1 MAKYIGQQVVLPESR
16 ILFPAVFKTS
26 KYGRYEVSAVVDP
39 EKKEEWSKI
48 DEVLV
53 EVASKA
59 FGLNKTEAKK
69 QLKSGDL
76 RSPLKSLPDG
86 DLVFQAAQAEEKGAP
101 TVVDL
106 YQNQI
111 SEARSSEIRNGI
123 MGNVVVFIMA
133 YTVSE
138 KNRGITARINVLQKT
153 ADASGGGRQAALGL
167 LPKAEPQKVTVPAD
181 DDDSVDAALDRM
193 FAA

>member
-16 ILFPAVFKTS
+16 ILFPAVFKPS

-39 EKKEEWSKI
+39 EKKDEWSKI

-111 SEARSSEIRNGI
+111 TETRSSEIRNGI

-153 ADASGGGRQAALGL
+153 ADASGGGKQAALGL

>member
-16 ILFPAVFKTS
+16 ILFPAVFQPS
-26 KYGRYEVSAVVDP
+26 KYGRYEVSAVIDP
-39 EKKEEWSKI
+39 DQNEDWAKI
-48 DEVLV
+48 DDVLV

-59 FGLNKTEAKK
+59 FGLSNTEAKK

-101 TVVDL
+101 TVVDI

-111 SEARSSEIRNGI
+111 PESRSAEIRNGI
-123 MGNVVVFIMA
+123 MGNVVVFVMA

-153 ADASGGGRQAALGL
+153 ADASGGGRQSALGL
-167 LPKAEPQKVTVPAD
+167 LPKTEPKRVTVPAD